1 MGRPEGLLW
10 GFSAGRA
17 TLPCSL
23 RYFRLGTTPDPA
35 PQFPHQPCSWL
46 PHLTTPPTPDLCGS
60 PPPPACLGLASLQ
73 QPALQLL
80 GGIKSLAIKEASSVS
95 SRPLPLE
102 STLLS
107 QARDKPFLSFLAGST
122 HGFVCPYLAIIQ
134 MDPGSPEA
142 GCHAGHMSHDCL
154 VVGAGRLHHP

>member
-1 MGRPEGLLW
+1 MGRSERLLW
-10 GFSAGRA
+10 GLSAGRA

-23 RYFRLGTTPDPA
+23 RYFRLDTTPDPA

-46 PHLTTPPTPDLCGS
+46 PYLTTLPTPDLCGS
-60 PPPPACLGLASLQ
+60 ALPACLGLASLQ

-80 GGIKSLAIKEASSVS
+80 GGIKSLAIKEASSQNP
-95 SRPLPLE
+95 RPLPLE
-102 STLLS
+102 STLPS

-134 MDPGSPEA
+134 MDCGSPEA
-142 GCHAGHMSHDCL
+142 GCHAGHMSRDRL
-154 VVGAGRLHHP
+154 VVGAGRLCHP

>member
-1 MGRPEGLLW
+1 MGPLCRESHPSLL
-10 GFSAGRA
+10 FEILQAGHNPGPCTPVSTS
-17 TLPCSL
+17 TLFLAAPPHNTSHT
-23 RYFRLGTTPDPA
+23 RSVWLG
-35 PQFPHQPCSWL
+35 
-46 PHLTTPPTPDLCGS
+46 
-60 PPPPACLGLASLQ
+60 PPACLGLASLQ

-80 GGIKSLAIKEASSVS
+80 GGIKSLAIKEASSLS

-142 GCHAGHMSHDCL
+142 GCHAGHMSHDRL